1 MHARRTFLIFSCF
14 ADVVVLA
21 NAVRCGSGSLDLK
34 LCLCADSVRCAAG
47 VPSVTVA
54 TERCACV
61 VGISTAREAA
71 TLICAR
77 LVLANR
83 TRSAG
88 RRSSFAVS
96 AGGAAGACHV
106 LDFVLACIAN
116 LACEATLFPRAGG
129 AGCARAGTG
138 ATTASANSASSA
150 WSARLASS
158 LARLVLER
166 MLRRGAGRDNW
177 CAVAL

>member
-1 MHARRTFLIFSCF
+1 MRARRSLLIFACF
-14 ADVVVLA
+14 AYVVVLA
-21 NAVRCGSGSLDLK
+21 NAIRCGTGSLNLK
-34 LCLCADSVRCAAG
+34 LCLCADSVQCAAS

-54 TERCACV
+54 TERRACV
-61 VGISTAREAA
+61 VGVSTAREAA
-71 TLICAR
+71 ALICAR
-77 LVLANR
+77 LVLANC

-106 LDFVLACIAN
+106 LDFVLTRIAN
-116 LACEATLFPRAGG
+116 LACESTLFPRAGG
-129 AGCARAGTG
+129 AGCARASIG

-150 WSARLASS
+150 WSARLASC
-158 LARLVLER
+158 LARLVLEG
-166 MLRRGAGRDNW
+166 MLRRGAGRDSW